1 MYITSYTAIRRC
13 NYSPLMGGESRN
25 LNEWQA
31 KAHDVGALPF
41 YYMSPLI
48 ENLAQRSPALRADAE
63 HGLESQLHL
72 KSKPKRFQRTSTKGP
87 TR

>member
-1 MYITSYTAIRRC
+1 MQLQ
-13 NYSPLMGGESRN
+13 PFDMGGESRN
-25 LNEWQA
+25 PIEWQA
-31 KAHDVGALPF
+31 KAHDDGASPF

-48 ENLAQRSPALRADAE
+48 ENLHKDPRHFEQDAE

-87 TR
+87 TP